1 MDETEGQLWANGHGF
16 QYFET
21 SAQTGEGVNDMF
33 QTLFKSVLATIENG
47 GKPVQVNAS
56 TTLGYTKE
64 QAEAIHRLKS
74 AKDNYERLGLTAGA
88 TREEINRA
96 YRRLAIL
103 IHPDKS
109 LAPGTEE
116 AFKALV
122 NARAAL
128 LQSHR

>member
-1 MDETEGQLWANGHGF
+1 
-16 QYFET
+16 
-21 SAQTGEGVNDMF
+21 MF
-33 QTLFKSVLATIENG
+33 QTLFKAVLATIENG

-64 QAEAIHRLKS
+64 QAEAIHRLKT
-74 AKDNYERLGLTAGA
+74 AKDNYERLGLTTGA
-88 TREEINRA
+88 SRDDINRA
-96 YRRLAIL
+96 YRKLAIL

-122 NARAAL
+122 NARSAL